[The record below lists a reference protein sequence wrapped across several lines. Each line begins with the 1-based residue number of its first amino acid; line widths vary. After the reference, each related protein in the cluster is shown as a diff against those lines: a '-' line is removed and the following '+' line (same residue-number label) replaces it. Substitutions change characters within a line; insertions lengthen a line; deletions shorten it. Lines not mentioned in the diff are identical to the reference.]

1 MSTVRPQYVV
11 PVAFGL
17 LRCSSLRKEHYA
29 KTNNPDNR
37 PTGLLNANYLQ

>member
-11 PVAFGL
+11 PGNSGP

-29 KTNNPDNR
+29 KTNFSFNR
-37 PTGLLNANYLQ
+37 RSGSLNVNHLQ